1 MKYATITLIGF
12 LLASCQSIT
21 KSSQPDQK
29 PFKYANQVAS
39 LADAFLTD
47 TLMNALSIGI
57 YYKGDEFIR
66 HYGELD
72 PGQNNIPSDKTIYDI
87 GSVTKTFVGTLV
99 ANALQESRL
108 SIDDDI
114 RSYLDGEYSNL
125 QFKNEAIKIKH
136 LITHTGR
143 LPRYLPESTID
154 EFQVIDASLPI
165 RMSQIKQN
173 YSKSQFLKI

>member
-1 MKYATITLIGF
+1 VDQIKSDNMKYATITLIGF

-21 KSSQPDQK
+21 KSSQRDQK
-29 PFKYANQVAS
+29 SFKYANQVAS

-87 GSVTKTFVGTLV
+87 GSVTKTFYNRVD
-99 ANALQESRL
+99 SRSMMTSGL
-108 SIDDDI
+108 IWMVSILI
-114 RSYLDGEYSNL
+114 CNL
-125 QFKNEAIKIKH
+125 KMK
-136 LITHTGR
+136 L
-143 LPRYLPESTID
+143 
-154 EFQVIDASLPI
+154 
-165 RMSQIKQN
+165 
-173 YSKSQFLKI
+173 